1 MTFELQPSIGSK
13 FWPHLPAIRNAV
25 NSSRFMDGVWKW
37 AGPSCA
43 RGETSLETRLPF
55 DPFASSKGRAVRQS
69 GVY

>member
-1 MTFELQPSIGSK
+1 MTFELQPSIGSN

-25 NSSRFMDGVWKW
+25 NSSRLMDGVWKW